1 MCNNLRILTE
11 YSLCPYILHLFV
23 SFIHEYP
30 DYYPMNRKSV
40 WIILFVFVLTLF
52 FKKAGMAFSSV
63 FITISALILGFYILA
78 NSFFFDRI
86 YQRIAA
92 FIFLFFSVA
101 LLQYWLKQLHFNI
114 FGLQEYSIS
123 ILIISCWIIFSLLS
137 YQSIKSNILTLS
149 FWLILSIVFTSS
161 VILNP
166 REFHNFYRSNTY
178 EEYNR
183 LRFTEQS
190 GIVADLYIDKYK
202 TVDRERASDIL
213 KEAMVSDSLSD
224 YDNALFLYN
233 QSIDLNPD
241 DAKAYYLRGLLKLIH
256 LDLNFSIA
264 NSAIKDFNRA
274 IRLDSNYSEA
284 YFHRGLALG
293 YLGLRGRSFFD
304 MKKVWELDSIISD
317 DLFEKRYGS
326 SKKSFSIP
334 FHP

>member
-1 MCNNLRILTE
+1 
-11 YSLCPYILHLFV
+11 
-23 SFIHEYP
+23 
-30 DYYPMNRKSV
+30 MNRKSV

-101 LLQYWLKQLHFNI
+101 LLQYWLKQLHINI

>member
-23 SFIHEYP
+23 SFIHEYL

-101 LLQYWLKQLHFNI
+101 LLQYWLKQLHINI